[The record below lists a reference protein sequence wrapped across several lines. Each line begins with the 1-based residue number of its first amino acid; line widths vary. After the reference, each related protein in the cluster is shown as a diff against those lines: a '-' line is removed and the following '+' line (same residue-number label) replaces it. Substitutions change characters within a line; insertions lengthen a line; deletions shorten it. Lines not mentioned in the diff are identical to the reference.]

1 MQSTIHDRG
10 QIIEPLNDAISV
22 ARQCELVGLSRS
34 TLYYRPVGTNNE
46 TLGLMRRLDELY
58 TLHPYYGVLRMTATL
73 RREGN
78 VVNEKRV
85 RRLLRM
91 MGLQA
96 LYPRRNLSK
105 RHLGHKIFPY
115 LLRGLHIENKD
126 HAWSADITYIRMLHG
141 FVYLVA
147 IIDWYSRYVVDWQ
160 VSTILEADF
169 CREALERSLDGRHP
183 RIFNTDQGCQFTS
196 PKFTGLLQAKEI
208 RVSMDGRGRALD
220 NVFVERLW
228 RSLKQEKIY
237 LNEFTSVKEAK
248 KGIEEYF
255 EFYNHKRLHQALHYR
270 TPAEVYFA

>member
-1 MQSTIHDRG
+1 
-10 QIIEPLNDAISV
+10 
-22 ARQCELVGLSRS
+22 
-34 TLYYRPVGTNNE
+34 
-46 TLGLMRRLDELY
+46 
-58 TLHPYYGVLRMTATL
+58 MTAAL

-85 RRLLRM
+85 RRLLRL

-96 LYPRRNLSK
+96 LYPKPNLSK
-105 RHLGHKIFPY
+105 RHLEHKIFPY

-126 HAWSADITYIRMLHG
+126 HVWSADITYIRMLHG

-147 IIDWYSRYVVDWQ
+147 IIDWHSRYVVDWQ
-160 VSTILEADF
+160 VSTSLEADF
-169 CREALERSLDGRHP
+169 CREALERSLEKCRP
-183 RIFNTDQGCQFTS
+183 QIFNTDQGCQFTS
-196 PKFTGLLQAKEI
+196 PKFIGLLQAKEI

-248 KGIEEYF
+248 KGIGDYF
-255 EFYNHKRLHQALHYR
+255 EFYNHKRLHQALQYK